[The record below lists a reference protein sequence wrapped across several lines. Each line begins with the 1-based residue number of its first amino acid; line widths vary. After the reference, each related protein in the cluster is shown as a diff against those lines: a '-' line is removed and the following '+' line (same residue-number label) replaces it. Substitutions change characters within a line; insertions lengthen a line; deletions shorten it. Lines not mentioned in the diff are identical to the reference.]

1 MRAGEVELYTF
12 RQLVCN
18 MVPVYIVCVNS
29 ATATIPL
36 GSLARQP
43 FHFRFGGKGTSG
55 HFRQVLVGTAEMLAE
70 PIRLHSGQL

>member
-1 MRAGEVELYTF
+1 MHIGVYTYGC
-12 RQLVCN
+12 VC
-18 MVPVYIVCVNS
+18 IWVCS
-29 ATATIPL
+29 F
-36 GSLARQP
+36 ARQP